1 MARTKSGTP
10 VRSDRLLMV
19 LCNGGVVSLKEIEDT
34 MDYHNMY
41 RISCEVYC
49 IKLGGGIVKTHKEG
63 RKVVA
68 YELVNPQEMIDKMLT
83 PKGFS
88 VVPIVGRDGINSLN
102 DLNAKAVDAPSK
114 LAQVHAAAAVKSA
127 AKKKVKAPV
136 IEDEVTEV
144 TE

>member
-10 VRSDRLLMV
+10 VRSDRLLMI

-83 PKGFS
+83 
-88 VVPIVGRDGINSLN
+88 LN

-114 LAQVHAAAAVKSA
+114 LAQAHAAAAVKSA

>member
-19 LCNGGVVSLKEIEDT
+19 LCNGGVVSLKEIQDT
-34 MDYHNMY
+34 MEYPNMY
-41 RISCEVYC
+41 RISCEIYC

-68 YELVNPQEMIDKMLT
+68 YELVNTQEMIDKMLT

-102 DLNAKAVDAPSK
+102 DLDAKAVDAPSK